1 MRMQKSVTFVKKNL
15 KINIWKTQN
24 IVKLLSR
31 NSHYT
36 GKYGGAAHSICNLK
50 YSVPKKIPVGFHNGS
65 NYDYHFIINELAE
78 EFKKQFSYLGKNS
91 EKHITFTVPIE
102 KTVTRMDKNGGE
114 ITKDRFYLLQLWQD
128 SARVMARSWS
138 HLVNNLSE
146 GINRVK
152 CKYGH
157 DGKNVQL
164 VELNISVATVLLNK
178 QIFKMI

>member
-1 MRMQKSVTFVKKNL
+1 
-15 KINIWKTQN
+15 
-24 IVKLLSR
+24 
-31 NSHYT
+31 
-36 GKYGGAAHSICNLK
+36 
-50 YSVPKKIPVGFHNGS
+50 
-65 NYDYHFIINELAE
+65 
-78 EFKKQFSYLGKNS
+78 
-91 EKHITFTVPIE
+91 
-102 KTVTRMDKNGGE
+102 MDKNGGE
-114 ITKDRFYLLQLWQD
+114 ITKDRFYIVQFID

>member
-1 MRMQKSVTFVKKNL
+1 MKMQKSVTFVKKNL

-78 EFKKQFSYLGKNS
+78 EFKKKFSHLGKNS

-114 ITKDRFYLLQLWQD
+114 ITKDRFYLLQFID